1 MIERY
6 QGGAKMEAIF
16 ERVKEV
22 IGEQLGIEDLDT
34 ITMETTFIDD
44 LGADSLD
51 IVELIMA
58 LEEEF
63 DMEIPEAEAEKISS
77 VGDVVEYIQKNQ

>member
-1 MIERY
+1 
-6 QGGAKMEAIF
+6 MEAIF

-51 IVELIMA
+51 IVELIVA

-63 DMEIPEAEAEKISS
+63 DLEIPEAEAEKITS
-77 VGDVVEYIQKNQ
+77 VGDVVEYIKNNQ